1 MPTVQIQKRDG
12 GKPDTLRAA
21 GRIPGVLYGPK
32 EASQAVS
39 VDQKVFEKLWKE
51 AGESTVITLEGVGE
65 PKDALIH
72 EVDFDPVTDVARHVD
87 FYVIEKGKKVET
99 EVPLVFVGEAPAVK
113 SLGGTLMKIMLEV
126 KVEAFPKDLP
136 HEILVDVSTLE
147 TFESRIAIK
156 DIPVPAGVTILED
169 LEETIVSVSQPK
181 EEEEAPVAEI
191 DMESI
196 EVEKKGKKEEEGE
209 ATDEG
214 AEKTEKPEKT

>member
-1 MPTVQIQKRDG
+1 MPTVQIQTRDG
-12 GKPDTLRAA
+12 GNPDTLRAK

-32 EASQAVS
+32 EASQAIS

-51 AGESTVITLEGVGE
+51 AGESTIVTLEGVGE

-72 EVDFDPVTDVARHVD
+72 EVDFNPVTDVARHVD
-87 FYVIEKGKKVET
+87 FYIIEKGKKVET

-113 SLGGTLMKIMLEV
+113 NLGGTLMKVMLEV

-136 HEILVDVSTLE
+136 HEILIDVSTLE

-156 DIPVPAGVTILED
+156 DIPVPAGVIIH
-169 LEETIVSVSQPK
+169 EELDETVASVSQPK

-209 ATDEG
+209 ATGE
-214 AEKTEKPEKT
+214 EPEKTDKPQA